1 MAFMNEMETAEIMSL
16 EEGTDIPAENLKYSG
31 LSAFIKERYE
41 RSKTNRFADEQRWL
55 EAFRNYRGQ
64 YGPEVQFTETEKSQ
78 AFIKV
83 TKTKVLASYA
93 QIVDVLFSTGK
104 FPIGIHPTKVP
115 EGIAEAVHFDPKAP
129 KEGQDKEGSAT
140 TARRD
145 ILEQIGALKKPL
157 SRVADKLQEGEGKTP
172 TAYTFHPAEYAA
184 KKMEKQILDQL
195 EEANASNHL
204 RRFAFELALFGHG
217 FIKGPTAKSKE
228 YPKWTEKGYDPVIK
242 TIADI
247 SHVSIWDCFPDPDA
261 RSMEESEF
269 FVQRH
274 RLNRSQ
280 LRALK
285 RRPAFRTDSI
295 EKTISDGPNYV
306 REYWEDTLEESGTSS
321 YSIDRWEVLEYWGVI
336 DTELAEEADIDLPK
350 ELRGYDQ
357 VQINAWVCNGN
368 ILRTV
373 LNPFKPSRIP
383 YHSCPYE
390 LNPYSFFGIGVAENM
405 SDTQLLMNGFI
416 RLAVDNAALSSNI
429 LLEVDETS
437 LVPGQNMDIYPGK
450 IFRRQGGAPGQAIFG
465 TKLPNVTQECMM
477 MFDKARQLADE
488 ATGMPSYA
496 HGQTGIQN
504 TGRTAAGMSML
515 MGAADKNIKAVIK
528 NIDDYILTPLGKAA
542 FAFNMQFNFDKDIV
556 GDLEVIALGTESLM
570 RNEVRSQKL
579 LQFMQL
585 TANPMYTPF
594 VKMDYILRELSASL
608 DLDPDKI
615 VNDPREAGIQA
626 EMIKETQMKMGI
638 DPNQAQKAPQGN
650 PASVPAPSDPTGN
663 GGGNIAPGGA
673 QPPGAPGFSGEGGGS
688 NIQQVA

>member
-1 MAFMNEMETAEIMSL
+1 MDEIDDSEAMSL
-16 EEGTDIPAENLKYSG
+16 EEGSDVTSENLKYSG
-31 LSAFIKERYE
+31 LVSYIKEKFE
-41 RSKTNRFADEQRWL
+41 RSKSNRQSDEERWL
-55 EAFRNYRGQ
+55 EAYRNYRGQ

-78 AFIKV
+78 AFVKI
-83 TKTKVLASYA
+83 TKTKVLAAYA

-104 FPIGIHPTKVP
+104 FPIGIQPTKVP
-115 EGIAEAVHFDPKAP
+115 EGIAEAVHFDPKSP
-129 KEGQDKEGSAT
+129 ENDKKEKSSNPT
-140 TARRD
+140 TARKN
-145 ILEQIGALKKPL
+145 ILEEIGALKKTLEP
-157 SRVADKLQEGEGKTP
+157 VADKLKEGEGKTP
-172 TAYTFHPAEYAA
+172 TAYTFHPAEHAA
-184 KKMEKQILDQL
+184 KKMEKLMLDQF

-228 YPKWTEKGYDPVIK
+228 YPRWTENGYNPVIK

-247 SHVSIWDCFPDPDA
+247 SHVSIWDCYPDPDA

-269 FVQRH
+269 FIQRH

-280 LRALK
+280 LRGLK
-285 RRPAFRTDSI
+285 KRPGFRTESI
-295 EKTISDGPNYV
+295 EKTIGNGPNYL
-306 REYWEDTLEESGTSS
+306 REYWEDTLEESNTSG
-321 YSIDRWEVLEYWGVI
+321 YSIDRWEVFEFWGII
-336 DTELAEEADIDLPK
+336 DSELAEEADIEIPK
-350 ELRGYDQ
+350 ELKSHDQ
-357 VQINAWVCNGN
+357 LQINAWVCGGE
-368 ILRTV
+368 ILRIV
-373 LNPFKPSRIP
+373 LNPFKPARIP

-416 RLAVDNAALSSNI
+416 RLAVDNAALSSNLI
-429 LLEVDETS
+429 IEIDETN
-437 LVPGQNMDIYPGK
+437 LVPGQSMDLYPGK
-450 IFRRQGGAPGQAIFG
+450 VFRRQGGAPGQAIFG
-465 TKLPNVTQECMM
+465 TKLPNLTQECLM

-488 ATGMPSYA
+488 STGMPSYA

-528 NIDDYILTPLGKAA
+528 NIDDYILNPLGKAS
-542 FAFNMQFNFDKDIV
+542 FAFNMQFNYDKDIV

-626 EMIKETQMKMGI
+626 EIIKETQMKMGI
-638 DPNQAQKAPQGN
+638 DPNKQQGGPPAGN
-650 PASVPAPSDPTGN
+650 PAGAPATSDPTGN
-663 GGGNIAPGGA
+663 GGGNIAPGQA
-673 QPPGAPGFSGEGGGS
+673 QAPGEQGFTGAGGGS
-688 NIQQVA
+688 NIQQVN